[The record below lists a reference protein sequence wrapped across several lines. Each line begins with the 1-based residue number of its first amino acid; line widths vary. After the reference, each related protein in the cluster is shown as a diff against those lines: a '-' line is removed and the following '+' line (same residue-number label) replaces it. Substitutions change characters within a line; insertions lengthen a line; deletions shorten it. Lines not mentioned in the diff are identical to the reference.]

1 MSFHKN
7 SFLVVPQQKSTAVT
21 DERNSETEMGQGR
34 LEMKSTK
41 GRRILPGQ
49 QRLGR
54 IQIEPRLRSYAKRG
68 RRKPKIEVT
77 IFPLLRIYHLH
88 VCYNG
93 CSTFRPKIF
102 WLL

>member
-7 SFLVVPQQKSTAVT
+7 SFLVGAQQKSTAVT

-77 IFPLLRIYHLH
+77 IFPLLRNIIYVLF
-88 VCYNG
+88 
-93 CSTFRPKIF
+93 STFSPKIF